1 MTVSTLYTNLG
12 DEAICH
18 GIEETEVSLV
28 ITSHSLLSKLQSNMA
43 AGKCSKVKT
52 VIYMEDPL
60 FKTNTEGFPEDVT
73 VLSFND
79 VLK

>member
-1 MTVSTLYTNLG
+1 M
-12 DEAICH
+12 
-18 GIEETEVSLV
+18 SLV
-28 ITSHSLLSKLQSNMA
+28 ITSHSLLPKLQSNIA

-60 FKTNTEGFPEDVT
+60 FKTNTEGFPQDVN
-73 VLSFND
+73 VLSFNA